1 MYKKINFLLIGN
13 SRLHWAENVEN
24 NYKFFHTSQCE
35 AFPKNFNINNIIWA
49 SVGRLPNISLK
60 KENQIKTKDIQL
72 INLPDY
78 FGIDRAF
85 ASLAALKTIK
95 NPLKKNFLIAD
106 FGTTL
111 SITKLNSKG
120 VIIGGQICPGFLTQM
135 RSLEIA
141 TKNLNS
147 PKRFKVPDIDF
158 SIKTEEAIINGV
170 LNSLVGLINLIFD
183 PSKDILI
190 ICGGDSKLV
199 ENILKKNI
207 HEFIIAPNL
216 VMEGMISHFQN
227 LK

>member
-1 MYKKINFLLIGN
+1 M
-13 SRLHWAENVEN
+13 
-24 NYKFFHTSQCE
+24 
-35 AFPKNFNINNIIWA
+35 
-49 SVGRLPNISLK
+49 
-60 KENQIKTKDIQL
+60 
-72 INLPDY
+72 
-78 FGIDRAF
+78 
-85 ASLAALKTIK
+85 
-95 NPLKKNFLIAD
+95 
-106 FGTTL
+106 
-111 SITKLNSKG
+111 
-120 VIIGGQICPGFLTQM
+120 GFLTQM